1 MQIRFRLIFALALS
15 LGAHVLVYWG
25 LGRLPQPPPAKR
37 ERPKVV
43 TVDIRDLPTRK
54 KRPPTSKPA
63 DTGFRG
69 TKGQVVDLPPNP
81 QDETD
86 TFVASKYLSDRFR
99 KVEKETRAALTGP
112 RRPGTTL
119 SPPPP
124 GGEGKGKVRQG
135 KAKPEGKPSPP
146 RGKMRSKKGQA
157 SPARKKKGKKI
168 SPRKGN
174 VNTDKP
180 SLLVRSPEGEKED
193 RAPATDRNAPP
204 SPPALSGGLPSGKD
218 LVQAL
223 DERLNRG
230 LFAASDNHFLPDL
243 EKGAETRL
251 NTTILSVGG
260 ESGAIGRDTRYYSYF
275 QRIRRA
281 LELTWRPDVAIRQAL
296 RLGERFP
303 ENRVVT
309 TLEVTL
315 NGDGS

>member
-25 LGRLPQPPPAKR
+25 LGRLPQPPPPRR

-86 TFVASKYLSDRFR
+86 TFVESKYLSDRFR

-112 RRPGTTL
+112 RRAGTSL
-119 SPPPP
+119 SPPPRR
-124 GGEGKGKVRQG
+124 GKGNAKQG
-135 KAKPEGKPSPP
+135 KPTPEGKPHPP
-146 RGKMRSKKGQA
+146 RGKSRSKEGKA
-157 SPARKKKGKKI
+157 SLARKGEGKKS

-174 VNTDKP
+174 VETDKP
-180 SLLVRSPEGEKED
+180 SLLVRSPKGVTED
-193 RAPATDRNAPP
+193 RAPARGRKAPP
-204 SPPALSGGLPSGKD
+204 SPPTLSGGLPSGKD

-223 DERLNRG
+223 DERLSRG

-260 ESGAIGRDTRYYSYF
+260 ENGAIGRDTRYYSYF